1 MVRSSIDFRVELKDN
16 EGEGV
21 ERDQEALRRLDP
33 NCKEFYTQYL
43 TVWALSYNERI
54 ERSLRRKMRIRY
66 AFIMIIL
73 AVLSWRL
80 LP

>member
-1 MVRSSIDFRVELKDN
+1 MVRGSIDCRVEFKDN

-21 ERDQEALRRLDP
+21 ERDQEALCRLDP
-33 NCKEFYTQYL
+33 NCKESYTQYS

-54 ERSLRRKMRIRY
+54 ERFLRRKMRIRY

-73 AVLSWRL
+73 AVL
-80 LP
+80 